1 MRFSGSW
8 SRCVASTICLFT
20 RSRCLLF
27 LHAPNAMA
35 TNRLALCCTF
45 DCTFLLVGAPKQKAV
60 GYFLYFLKRLEN
72 KKKRKA
78 KMRRWRGV
86 VTGSRCPGA
95 LTSPARGHSALITLP
110 LPAAR
115 PLGVAA
121 GRQSIF
127 LFASTTITR
136 QQTPQRLAHMR
147 CTFHT
152 ASSNAPTRVPLSSL
166 LCCFNHLFYYF
177 IIFMSFIS
185 FYFIRVLC
193 SGLFLGTSLF
203 LFFRSLVAISFIFI
217 PNDAVAATH
226 NGSSPTHRR
235 PFLQGSYTSF
245 FFVLKSE
252 RIAHDF
258 VPHSSS
264 GPSLSKWRA

>member
-1 MRFSGSW
+1 
-8 SRCVASTICLFT
+8 
-20 RSRCLLF
+20 
-27 LHAPNAMA
+27 MA
-35 TNRLALCCTF
+35 TNRLALCCT
-45 DCTFLLVGAPKQKAV
+45 DYLTSLLAAPRRAERRL
-60 GYFLYFLKRLEN
+60 GYFLYFQN

-86 VTGSRCPGA
+86 VTGSRWPGA

-127 LFASTTITR
+127 FIASTTITR

-152 ASSNAPTRVPLSSL
+152 SSDASTRVATFVPFYYYLFIYL
-166 LCCFNHLFYYF
+166 WYHFILFYL
-177 IIFMSFIS
+177 S
-185 FYFIRVLC
+185 IRVLC

-203 LFFRSLVAISFIFI
+203 LFF
-217 PNDAVAATH
+217 
-226 NGSSPTHRR
+226 
-235 PFLQGSYTSF
+235 
-245 FFVLKSE
+245 VLWRQS
-252 RIAHDF
+252 
-258 VPHSSS
+258 HSSS
-264 GPSLSKWRA
+264 FRTTQSLQHIMEAPQHTADPFYKVSSGPPFTIIKSE